1 MVELKRFFF
10 IVPII
15 LISLL
20 FILDKLMDNL
30 YFFYGTIFITFS
42 ILFWNIPFLIIV
54 LHTTPVYYEDLKIIS
69 TATNTDIYNLQS
81 IFSGL
86 NGFIS
91 SIFITMIIFYI
102 LTTYKIK
109 DYSIIELLGII
120 GGLGSF
126 YLKIQAILGKSLLTI
141 LFTIKESD
149 EGGIEMVNTYTA
161 MSSNSSSN
169 SSMDDISRQSYGSVV
184 MNDLWRS
191 KKNSPINGGSDS
203 DIISLQSIC
212 AIQNSWGN
220 G

>member
-220 G
+220 

>member
-1 MVELKRFFF
+1 M
-10 IVPII
+10 
-15 LISLL
+15 
-20 FILDKLMDNL
+20 
-30 YFFYGTIFITFS
+30 G
-42 ILFWNIPFLIIV
+42 
-54 LHTTPVYYEDLKIIS
+54 
-69 TATNTDIYNLQS
+69 
-81 IFSGL
+81 
-86 NGFIS
+86 
-91 SIFITMIIFYI
+91 
-102 LTTYKIK
+102 
-109 DYSIIELLGII
+109 
-120 GGLGSF
+120 GSF

>member
-120 GGLGSF
+120 GGF
-126 YLKIQAILGKSLLTI
+126 I
-141 LFTIKESD
+141 LFK
-149 EGGIEMVNTYTA
+149 
-161 MSSNSSSN
+161 NSS
-169 SSMDDISRQSYGSVV
+169 DFR
-184 MNDLWRS
+184 
-191 KKNSPINGGSDS
+191 
-203 DIISLQSIC
+203 
-212 AIQNSWGN
+212 
-220 G
+220 